1 MKSFIRKKEK
11 LDRKELASFLKTT
24 PEALK
29 RFEDSYQYHA
39 IDQNPETGNLFDE
52 QKKSMPSND
61 GFTPEQEACINRVVN
76 EFLSNSKLLEWDGV
90 KLQDHGYSI
99 TEKALITEEDLD
111 CFSRENCPQATG
123 IYSTF
128 DLREDGDEIL
138 LWFLQRSETERD
150 PQKKKAF
157 YERFRNGLDLLD
169 LTPIMY
175 EILGKNWN
183 SMENW
188 FPQLIQGIKRNSFF
202 QVPKTKILTVP
213 LPLLQLSRIQYESLT
228 PGTMEVLN
236 RFCIKVFGLQETQ
249 EYFVKTGVFSS
260 KFNFRNCHVVGAK
273 EVRELGEYLMY
284 IQHQAC
290 MLAGPLNSIVH
301 YGMNTTR
308 TWVVREFIK
317 DKEDNPCI
325 YQGMPL
331 HTEYRVFV
339 DFDTK
344 EILGI
349 NPYWDPDIMKQRFE
363 MEADAD
369 SPHNIHDSVIYRMH
383 EGTLMQR
390 YKENKDLVLE
400 QAKKANTGYSIER
413 TVEHGYHAEWN
424 RFLCHRHGTCSSVC
438 SRPLCTEKQIKRGS
452 GKLDPGNLKKPNLL
466 GFFLSFINNFMVTII
481 QKNHFTSI
489 ERKKY
494 YVSEK
499 K

>member
-1 MKSFIRKKEK
+1 MICLSSIYMEEIFMKASMQKKEK
-11 LDRKELASFLKTT
+11 LDQKELASFLKTT
-24 PEALK
+24 PEALQ
-29 RFEDSYQYHA
+29 RFEDSYQYYA

-90 KLQDHGYSI
+90 KLQDHRFSI
-99 TEKALITEEDLD
+99 TEEALITAEDLD

-128 DLREDGDEIL
+128 DLREDEDKIL
-138 LWFLQRSETERD
+138 LWFLQQSETERN
-150 PQKKKAF
+150 PQKRKAF

-175 EILGKNWN
+175 EILGRNRN

-188 FPQLIQGIKRNSFF
+188 FPQLIQGIKRHSFF

-213 LPLLQLSRIQYESLT
+213 LPLLQLSRIQHESLT

-290 MLAGPLNSIVH
+290 MLASPLISVVH

-325 YQGMPL
+325 YQEMPL

-363 MEADAD
+363 GESDAD
-369 SPHNIHDSVIYRMH
+369 SPHNIHDSVVYRMH
-383 EGTLMQR
+383 EDTLMRR
-390 YKENKDLVLE
+390 YEDNKELVLE
-400 QAKKANTGYSIER
+400 QVEKLIQDIPLEGQWSMDIMQNGTDFYVIDMALAAQSALVHCVPKNRLKVVQENWIPEIEKSP
-413 TVEHGYHAEWN
+413 T
-424 RFLCHRHGTCSSVC
+424 
-438 SRPLCTEKQIKRGS
+438 
-452 GKLDPGNLKKPNLL
+452 
-466 GFFLSFINNFMVTII
+466 
-481 QKNHFTSI
+481 
-489 ERKKY
+489 
-494 YVSEK
+494 
-499 K
+499 